1 MDNVLRIGNDS
12 WSRPE
17 GADTFAWKAF
27 CTIKIEQMRESE
39 GMNIHAFALGYL
51 FSAINN
57 YAADRPGVV
66 ASISEGIELAL
77 AC

>member
-1 MDNVLRIGNDS
+1 MDDF
-12 WSRPE
+12 
-17 GADTFAWKAF
+17 TWKAF
-27 CTIKIEQMRESE
+27 CTIKTEQMRESA
-39 GMNIHAFALGYL
+39 GLNVHAFALGYL

-66 ASISEGIELAL
+66 QSISKGIQLAL